1 MHHENSNNNAD
12 LSQMSTYHWNTLLAT
27 QCDVQFTQHKLRQQH
42 QHTQQQFNSPNHNS
56 IHFLSCF
63 NSHLFLRINGSANKD
78 SYLRVSPVK
87 ISNKSKNVSSSN
99 PSISSNVLKISFDVG
114 PFGASSLIASVN
126 LSNFFAIIEVK
137 ESLDRCLFK
146 LHEVVDKVSS
156 LPVPSSLL
164 ISLTPSAGVFAA
176 SPVA

>member
-27 QCDVQFTQHKLRQQH
+27 QCGVQFTQHKLRQQH

-56 IHFLSCF
+56 VHFLSCF

-78 SYLRVSPVK
+78 SYLRASPVK
-87 ISNKSKNVSSSN
+87 IS
-99 PSISSNVLKISFDVG
+99 ISFDVG

-126 LSNFFAIIEVK
+126 LSNFSAIIEVK
-137 ESLDRCLFK
+137 ESLDRCLSK
-146 LHEVVDKVSS
+146 LHEVVDEVSS
-156 LPVPSSLL
+156 LSVPSSLL
-164 ISLTPSAGVFAA
+164 ISLAPSVGVFAA
-176 SPVA
+176 SPVV

>member
-1 MHHENSNNNAD
+1 MHLEDSNNNAD
-12 LSQMSTYHWNTLLAT
+12 LFQMSTYHWNTLLAT
-27 QCDVQFTQHKLRQQH
+27 QCDVQFTLRQQH

-56 IHFLSCF
+56 VYFLSCF
-63 NSHLFLRINGSANKD
+63 NNHLFLRIPGSVNKY
-78 SYLRVSPVK
+78 SYLRASSVK

-99 PSISSNVLKISFDVG
+99 PSISSNVLIFFDVG

-126 LSNFFAIIEVK
+126 LSNFSAIIEVK

-146 LHEVVDKVSS
+146 LPEVVDEVIS

-164 ISLTPSAGVFAA
+164 ISLAPSAGVFAA
-176 SPVA
+176 SPFT